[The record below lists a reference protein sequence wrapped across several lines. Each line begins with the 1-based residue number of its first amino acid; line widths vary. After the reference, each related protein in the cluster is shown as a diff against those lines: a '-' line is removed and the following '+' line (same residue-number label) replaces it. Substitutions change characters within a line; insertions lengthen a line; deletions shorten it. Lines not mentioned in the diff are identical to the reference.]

1 MKEISLR
8 ELLEAGCHFGHKVE
22 RWHPKAASF
31 IYQARE
37 GIHIIDL
44 AKTKAGLKV
53 ASQYVKE
60 LGELG
65 KLILFVATKRQS
77 KGVVTDATKR
87 AALPYLTSRWV
98 GGFLTNW
105 ETVKKNLDK
114 MNRLRKERTEGS
126 WKKFPKHEIVQ
137 LEKLLRQLEVVYA
150 GVADLVQPPDALFIV
165 DIKKEHISVA
175 EAQRRGLTTVAIV
188 DTNANPT
195 DIDYAIPA
203 NDDAVGSIQY
213 IVNYLAD
220 AYMEGRAIKEKKSS
234 AAKAMEDKEGAQKAK
249 EEKLSVV
256 SNQLSVKEEKREKV
270 EKGEKAEKK
279 EKGKKSRRK
288 VGIHDVVIPIKSGT
302 ASGKVAKKEKK

>member
-1 MKEISLR
+1 MKDISLR
-8 ELLEAGCHFGHKVE
+8 DLLEAGCHFGHKVE

-53 ASQYVKE
+53 AAEYVKE
-60 LGELG
+60 SGETG

-77 KGVVTDATKR
+77 KGVVADAAKR
-87 AALPYLTSRWV
+87 AALPYLVSRWV

-114 MNRLRKERTEGS
+114 MNRLRKERTDGS
-126 WKKFPKHEIVQ
+126 WQKFPKHEIVQ
-137 LEKLLRQLEVVYA
+137 LEKMLRKLEVVYA

-165 DIKKEHISVA
+165 DIRKEHISVT

-188 DTNANPT
+188 DTNANPAE
-195 DIDYAIPA
+195 IDYAIPA

-234 AAKAMEDKEGAQKAK
+234 AAKAMEYKGGTQKAK
-249 EEKLSVV
+249 EEKV
-256 SNQLSVKEEKREKV
+256 EKV
-270 EKGEKAEKK
+270 EKVEKK
-279 EKGKKSRRK
+279 EKGEEKKPK
-288 VGIHDVVIPIKSGT
+288 AKK
-302 ASGKVAKKEKK
+302 KVAKKEKK